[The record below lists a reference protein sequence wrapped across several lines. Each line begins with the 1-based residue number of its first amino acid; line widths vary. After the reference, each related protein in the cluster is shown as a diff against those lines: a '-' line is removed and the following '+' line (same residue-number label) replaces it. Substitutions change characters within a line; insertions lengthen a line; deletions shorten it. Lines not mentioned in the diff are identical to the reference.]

1 MREIWKWHASGL
13 DREMGVAR
21 WGHFGKPVIVFPTGG
36 ADFLDVERF
45 KLIYALRP
53 LIDAGRIKVYAV
65 DSVCRQSWTSEVS
78 PRDKVQWQVAYGA
91 WLEDELFPLI
101 RKDCSG
107 TVGRFAVAGA
117 SLGAY
122 QAWTAAAR
130 RPDAIDLCIGMSGT
144 YAMDRRLNGHWDEDW
159 YFHDPHQFVAGMPE
173 GPVLHQ
179 LRSVQFVLGI
189 GERYEN
195 PAYTDAAAT
204 LLARKAVPTSVLR
217 WRDPAGHDWPTWR
230 TMLPAA
236 LNHWV

>member
-1 MREIWKWHASGL
+1 MREIWKRHSPAL
-13 DREMGVAR
+13 NREMGVAR

-45 KLIYALRP
+45 KLIYALQP

-65 DSVCRQSWTSEVS
+65 DSVCREGWTADVAPQE
-78 PRDKVQWQVAYGA
+78 KVERQVAYAA
-91 WLEDELFPLI
+91 WLEGECFPLI
-101 RKDCSG
+101 RNDCGG
-107 TVGRFAVAGA
+107 TTQRFAVCGA

-130 RPDAIDLCIGMSGT
+130 RPDVIDLCVGMSGT
-144 YAMDRRLNGHWDEDW
+144 YAMDRRLDGHWSEDW
-159 YFHDPHQFVAGMPE
+159 YFHDPHQFVARMDGQP
-173 GPVLHQ
+173 
-179 LRSVQFVLGI
+179 LRALQSVHFVLGV

-195 PAYTDAAAT
+195 PAYTDAAAM
-204 LLARKAVPTSVLR
+204 LLARKGVPTSILR

-236 LNHWV
+236 LNHWI